1 MWHISY
7 IFYVYSVKK
16 VTLNILYLVLYSA
29 RSWMWQISFIF
40 QVLKVKIV
48 KCDHHFSSLSRT
60 LFSTQQSDILDFFSL
75 KSEKSQLWSFS
86 ISYSFRHAREMWQ
99 TSYIFQALK
108 VKIVKCDHFL
118 SHTLFGTQQKYDIHC
133 RTLFWVLSRTLF
145 GTQPKF
151 DIHRTPSFLWFTQ

>member
-133 RTLFWVLSRTLF
+133 RTLFLGSVSYSIR
-145 GTQPKF
+145 
-151 DIHRTPSFLWFTQ
+151 HAA